1 MVEKPL
7 SFSEGVVPLGHLCPL
22 SSLEFMK
29 DVVLGKYFNTC
40 FARFVCLTLN
50 DIIFENV
57 SLYR

>member
-29 DVVLGKYFNTC
+29 DVVLGKYV
-40 FARFVCLTLN
+40 FVFLLILQGLLTL
-50 DIIFENV
+50 
-57 SLYR
+57 

>member
-29 DVVLGKYFNTC
+29 DVVLGKHVFFFFYAYIAK
-40 FARFVCLTLN
+40 FACLTLN
-50 DIIFENV
+50 NDII
-57 SLYR
+57 